1 MSRKA
6 WDWVKL
12 CKTSGSWDT
21 APFLSMLENK
31 IFFQSGNFVI
41 LVGALFFYIPF
52 HLFHFENKNFIFLWR
67 GFSLKLFL
75 FFSFCYNFNELYG
88 EFACLLQLFKSVIR
102 SLLYIFGILII

>member
-31 IFFQSGNFVI
+31 IFLQSGNFVI

-52 HLFHFENKNFIFLWR
+52 HLFHFENKNFNKCCKMYCMKI
-67 GFSLKLFL
+67 
-75 FFSFCYNFNELYG
+75 
-88 EFACLLQLFKSVIR
+88 
-102 SLLYIFGILII
+102 GILMKFLDIIRWF

>member
-52 HLFHFENKNFIFLWR
+52 HLFHFENKNFNKVYCI
-67 GFSLKLFL
+67 K
-75 FFSFCYNFNELYG
+75 
-88 EFACLLQLFKSVIR
+88 I
-102 SLLYIFGILII
+102 GILMKFLDIIRWF

>member
-52 HLFHFENKNFIFLWR
+52 HLFHFENKNFNKCCKMYCMKI
-67 GFSLKLFL
+67 
-75 FFSFCYNFNELYG
+75 
-88 EFACLLQLFKSVIR
+88 
-102 SLLYIFGILII
+102 GILMKFLDIIRWF